1 MRAEIQNSELLF
13 IMVYNM
19 RAVIPYKK
27 ENAKSRLS
35 SVLTL
40 VEREEFVELMLKD
53 VINTLSKSGVDKIDI
68 LTTSISGVADDIKTN
83 VIASELGLNEVIN
96 EYLSKISEPVMII
109 MADLPLVTAQHIQD
123 ITASDK
129 DVTIVPGKGGG
140 TNVLYIKDPSRF
152 HVKYYDS
159 SYMAHCEIAKEAA
172 QSLFVYDS
180 FLASTDI
187 DEPQDIVEL
196 LLHGHGMAKDYAE
209 QKFGL
214 EVSRGRIKLNHTL

>member
-1 MRAEIQNSELLF
+1 
-13 IMVYNM
+13 M

-35 SVLTL
+35 PVLTL
-40 VEREEFVELMLKD
+40 GEREEFVELMLKD
-53 VINTLSKSGVDKIDI
+53 VLNTLYKAGVDKIDI
-68 LTTSISGVADDIKTN
+68 LTTSIYGVSDDIETN
-83 VIASELGLNEVIN
+83 VIVSELGLNEVLN
-96 EYLSKISEPVMII
+96 TYLSKISEPVMII
-109 MADLPLVTAQHIQD
+109 MADLPLVTTRHIRE

-140 TNVLYIKDPSRF
+140 TNILYIKDPSRF

-159 SYMAHCEIAKEAA
+159 SYMTHCDIAKETA

-209 QKFGL
+209 QKFGI
-214 EVSRGRIKLNHTL
+214 EVSKGRIKIKSISRD